1 MCHSLLSLNLFI
13 ISSFMKKP
21 DRLLADKLLEISAV
35 KFQPELPFVWGSGWN
50 SPIYNDDRRILSYV
64 DVRNFL
70 KVEMSRVVLEAF
82 PDVEVIA
89 AVSTAAIPLGMLVA
103 DILSLPFVYVRSSPK
118 DHGLEN
124 LIEGDLQIN
133 KKVVIVEDIVATGGG
148 SLRAAEVIRDSA
160 CELLGGVCLLDYQ
173 FAKTV
178 KRLADADIKMLP
190 LCTYDT
196 LVEAAVDSKSIDPAQ
211 EPTLR
216 EWHNDPA
223 NWIND

>member
-1 MCHSLLSLNLFI
+1 
-13 ISSFMKKP
+13 MKKP

-70 KVEMSRVVLEAF
+70 KVEMSRIVLEAF

-133 KKVVIVEDIVATGGG
+133 KKVVIIEDIVATGGG
-148 SLRAAEVIRDSA
+148 SLRAAEVIRNSA

-173 FAKTV
+173 FADTL
-178 KRLADADIKMLP
+178 KRLADADIKMIP
-190 LCTYDT
+190 LCTYAT
-196 LVEAAVDSKSIDPAQ
+196 LVEAAIDSKSIDPSQ